1 MLPVVLPPVVGAN
14 VTVKVVFAPALT
26 DFGAVRLVVKP
37 VPESVAAVM
46 FRVVLPVFVSVTVWL
61 ELLPTATLPKA
72 TGDGLIV
79 MVDCEVVPAPL
90 RSMVTVDGVPFVAS
104 CMDPLTAPAAVGG
117 NTALN
122 VKFPPAAMVDDVV
135 SPAMLIPVPATVIFE
150 NVSVVLPLFCS
161 VIGCELLLPTVT
173 FEKATLDGDAAAC
186 DCRPVPVNER
196 VAGDPGALLAI

>member
-79 MVDCEVVPAPL
+79 MVDCVAVPEPLRLIASGDPAALLIIDTLPVALVEVVGAN
-90 RSMVTVDGVPFVAS
+90 VTVKVAVWPGVMLA
-104 CMDPLTAPAAVGG
+104 G
-117 NTALN
+117 ALH
-122 VKFPPAAMVDDVV
+122 P
-135 SPAMLIPVPATVIFE
+135 
-150 NVSVVLPLFCS
+150 VSV
-161 VIGCELLLPTVT
+161 
-173 FEKATLDGDAAAC
+173 K
-186 DCRPVPVNER
+186 PVPVM
-196 VAGDPGALLAI
+196 L